1 NYNNTAYQALEGFE
15 ENILIMAKTAQ
26 VKHLDETGF
35 REMFRYAKP
44 SQEEMQSTIEALF
57 ESWFWFSAD
66 RMKVNF
72 ASDRL
77 ITYTDHE
84 SKATPHIHSGAEQG
98 CRAYD
103 K

>member
-1 NYNNTAYQALEGFE
+1 MRFFCPLTYLTDKHGVHF
-15 ENILIMAKTAQ
+15 AQ
-26 VKHLDETGF
+26 EMSGNVSIK
-35 REMFRYAKP
+35 EMFRYAKP

-84 SKATPHIHSGAEQG
+84 SKATPHIHSGAKQG